1 MDSGVYNCRIRH
13 FRLSTCSAICFLPE
27 NCPLEILDFVC
38 NKDNHKMPNSNR
50 ATFFRRSLFWTR
62 MIKNGKY
69 GKIQLFTGQSDTLI
83 PVSQTKWAREG
94 LNSQTSA
101 LHAKALTTDILTRLV
116 SAGTAIT
123 IRRCF
128 EKAGNATE
136 KLSRCWK
143 QACCTVLGSI

>member
-1 MDSGVYNCRIRH
+1 MDSGVYNFRIRH
-13 FRLSTCSAICFLPE
+13 FQLSTCSAICFLPE

-38 NKDNHKMPNSNR
+38 SKDNHKMPNSNR

-94 LNSQTSA
+94 LNSQTLA
-101 LHAKALTTDILTRLV
+101 LHAKALTTEILTRQCRYSYHHTTLFWK
-116 SAGTAIT
+116 SWKCYRKT
-123 IRRCF
+123 F
-128 EKAGNATE
+128 KMLKA
-136 KLSRCWK
+136 SMF
-143 QACCTVLGSI
+143 TVLGSI